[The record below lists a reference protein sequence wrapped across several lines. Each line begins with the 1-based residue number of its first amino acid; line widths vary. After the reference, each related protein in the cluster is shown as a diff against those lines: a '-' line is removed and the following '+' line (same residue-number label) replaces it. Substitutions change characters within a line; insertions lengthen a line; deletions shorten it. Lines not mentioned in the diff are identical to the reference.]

1 MFAALWYHACCF
13 FRFARMLLCRT
24 QNACLSTSSHVPTQS
39 QVSHSETGGG
49 FDAASEVLLY
59 HQQTK
64 HHQDRYARSLGYLD
78 WATQPD
84 PFRTFQGAK
93 RIELPLA
100 ADGLTTSYA
109 DLYTPLAVPARPLD
123 LESIAVLFEL
133 SLGLAAWKE
142 FRGNRWALRCNPS
155 SGNLH
160 PTEGYAI
167 LPPLP
172 HFEAGVYHYVSRDH
186 SLEQRCILKEDA
198 AAELARALPA
208 GSFLVGLSSI
218 HWREAWKYG
227 ERAFRYCQHDA
238 GHAIATVRYA
248 AAALGWSALV
258 LDSFADDDV
267 AALLGVDRATDFAG
281 VAPQDGEHP
290 DAIIMVSRSPVSVP
304 PREVPVER
312 VRAGH
317 WAGQANKL
325 SPSHVEWEIIDAV
338 AEAARKPT
346 TELPERIEHF
356 VLPPLSSACRASAAT
371 LIRQRRSCQALDGQ
385 TSISSETFYRML
397 DHLLPRPNVPPWD
410 ALPWLPQL
418 HAGIFVHRVTGLAP
432 GLYLLERDQGIHDRL
447 RDVLRPT
454 FLWTKPAGC
463 PKHLRLYCLLLGD
476 LQRTAQIISCQ
487 QEIASDGAFSLGM
500 IADFAQTIRRQGA
513 WWYRRLFWEAGVIG
527 QVLYLEAEAAGVR
540 STGIGCYFDD
550 TFHELLGQ
558 QGDEFQ
564 DLYHFTVG
572 GPLED
577 RRLLTFPPYLHRMV
591 RPCP

>member
-1 MFAALWYHACCF
+1 MRAPMVSC
-13 FRFARMLLCRT
+13 LLFLPVCED
-24 QNACLSTSSHVPTQS
+24 APLSDPKRLPLTSSAVPMPSHVPL
-39 QVSHSETGGG
+39 SETGNGL
-49 FDAASEVLLY
+49 DPTSDVLLY

-123 LESIAVLFEL
+123 LESIAILFEL
-133 SLGLAAWKE
+133 ALGLSAWKE

-160 PTEGYAI
+160 PTEGYAV

-172 HFEAGVYHYVSRDH
+172 HFEAGVYHYVSREH
-186 SLEQRCILKEDA
+186 CLEQRCILKDDA

-208 GSFLVGLSSI
+208 DSFLVGLSSI

-267 AALLGVDRATDFAG
+267 AALLGLDRATDFAG
-281 VAPQDGEHP
+281 VAPQDREHP
-290 DAIIMVSRSPVSVP
+290 DVLILVSAHAGVRPT
-304 PREVPVER
+304 RGLPVEG

-338 AEAARKPT
+338 AEATRKPAT
-346 TELPERIEHF
+346 PSPEQIRHP
-356 VLPPLSSACRASAAT
+356 VLPPLSSTRRTSAAT
-371 LIRQRRSCQALDGQ
+371 LD
-385 TSISSETFYRML
+385 
-397 DHLLPRPNVPPWD
+397 PP
-410 ALPWLPQL
+410 APQL
-418 HAGIFVHRVTGLAP
+418 PGSRWSDLHLCRNFLPDARSSCCRALTCLPGMPCPGCPNCTWPHFVHRITGLIP

-447 RDVLRPT
+447 RAALRPT
-454 FLWTKPAGC
+454 FLWTKPAAC
-463 PKHLRLYCLLLGD
+463 PEHLRLFYLMKGD
-476 LQRTAQIISCQ
+476 LQRTAQIVSCH
-487 QEIASDGAFSLGM
+487 QEIAADGAFSLGM
-500 IADFAQTIRRQGA
+500 IADFARRSAATVPGGIA
-513 WWYRRLFWEAGVIG
+513 GCSGRLASSAKCCTWKPRQPAC
-527 QVLYLEAEAAGVR
+527 AR
-540 STGIGCYFDD
+540 TGIGCYFDD
-550 TFHELLGQ
+550 TFHELLGLR
-558 QGDEFQ
+558 GDEFQ

-572 GPLED
+572 GPVED